1 MELPRP
7 LANGLALSA
16 GSAQGRNIVL
26 RPRWYQPLGGIAMGL
41 GVGIAVM
48 SIPRVSAASLI
59 VAGSLVM
66 LGFAYGRL
74 LRRSR
79 WGDPRSLYSLKVR
92 GDEVRIWTLS
102 NRRYKAQLAAVRADL
117 TGAVPLL
124 LVPRKDGIDEQIC
137 LEGRDVPALLA
148 SLGIDCVE
156 EATRMTIPT
165 A

>member
-7 LANGLALSA
+7 LANGPALSA

-26 RPRWYQPLGGIAMGL
+26 RPRWYQSLGGIAMGL

-92 GDEVRIWTLS
+92 GDEGRIWTLS
-102 NRRYKAQLAAVRADL
+102 NRRYKA
-117 TGAVPLL
+117 P
-124 LVPRKDGIDEQIC
+124 
-137 LEGRDVPALLA
+137 LA